1 MSTDEDISELT
12 SDSDESD
19 IAEPASES
27 ENAGSDSEPEGMYGN
42 EPEYTAAELLL
53 LSDEANISTD
63 SEGRGSDLNSSRL
76 ENMHWCTCAEC
87 SIMPTLPESKCCQ
100 EFKVLLEG
108 KLSDEVTCITKHAHF
123 ADICLKK
130 HIDSKN
136 ITAVIP
142 KLHHNTVVSGTYW
155 HVTFLSMDGQ
165 LID

>member
-12 SDSDESD
+12 SDSDERD

-27 ENAGSDSEPEGMYGN
+27 ENADSDSEPKGMYGN

-63 SEGRGSDLNSSRL
+63 SEGGRGSDLDSSRL

-108 KLSDEVTCITKHAHF
+108 KSSDEVTCITKHAKTTSQH
-123 ADICLKK
+123 
-130 HIDSKN
+130 
-136 ITAVIP
+136 
-142 KLHHNTVVSGTYW
+142 SG
-155 HVTFLSMDGQ
+155 
-165 LID
+165 

>member
-12 SDSDESD
+12 SDSDERD

-27 ENAGSDSEPEGMYGN
+27 ENADSDSVPEGMYGN

-63 SEGRGSDLNSSRL
+63 SEGDLDSSRL
-76 ENMHWCTCAEC
+76 ENIHWWTCVEC

-108 KLSDEVTCITKHAHF
+108 KLSDEVTCIKKHAKTTSQH
-123 ADICLKK
+123 
-130 HIDSKN
+130 
-136 ITAVIP
+136 
-142 KLHHNTVVSGTYW
+142 SG
-155 HVTFLSMDGQ
+155 
-165 LID
+165 